1 MTVKIVAGVAY
12 GFTHMFERECFAFGI
27 VDFSK
32 SPSVLDLIISW
43 VAECANLVTPYY
55 VRAVTFVA
63 DDELLIATLQHL
75 DLFCLPVI

>member
-12 GFTHMFERECFAFGI
+12 GFAHMFGRECFAFGI

-43 VAECANLVTPYY
+43 VAECANLVTTYSSRY
-55 VRAVTFVA
+55 VRR
-63 DDELLIATLQHL
+63 EEGQGIGIAIVGNQI
-75 DLFCLPVI
+75 PIY